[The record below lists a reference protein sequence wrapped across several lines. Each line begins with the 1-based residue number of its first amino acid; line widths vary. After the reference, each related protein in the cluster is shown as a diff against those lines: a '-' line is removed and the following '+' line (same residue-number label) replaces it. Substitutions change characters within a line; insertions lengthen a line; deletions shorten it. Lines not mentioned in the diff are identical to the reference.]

1 MLGKI
6 EGGRRRGWQRMRW
19 LDGIT
24 DSKDMSLSKLWEMVK
39 DREAWRAAVHGV
51 AKSQTWLSSW
61 TRTTMF
67 YPSLYHKCLTHCK
80 DSINVGWVSGF
91 SFFLCQMR
99 IPALP
104 TTCRPY
110 KDNWNTRHEGTLK
123 EIVKSVLQVQGI
135 IFTCSYSLM
144 SFYHKT
150 PVETYNSS
158 FSLFS
163 WKIFWHLTPG
173 LPGPLWI
180 FLVWES
186 GEIALFLTKLTIK
199 YVPIKLILETYKEND
214 KNQRYIA
221 IEGKIPVDI

>member
-1 MLGKI
+1 MASLTQRTWVWANSGRWWRTGKP
-6 EGGRRRGWQRMRW
+6 
-19 LDGIT
+19 
-24 DSKDMSLSKLWEMVK
+24 
-39 DREAWRAAVHGV
+39 GV
-51 AKSQTWLSSW
+51 LQFMESQSRTWLSNW

-80 DSINVGWVSGF
+80 GSINVGWVSGF
-91 SFFLCQMR
+91 SFFLCQTR
-99 IPALP
+99 IPAFP
-104 TTCRPY
+104 TTCKPY
-110 KDNWNTRHEGTLK
+110 KDNWNTRHESTLK
-123 EIVKSVLQVQGI
+123 EIVKSVIQVQGI

-144 SFYHKT
+144 SFHHKT

-186 GEIALFLTKLTIK
+186 GETALFLT
-199 YVPIKLILETYKEND
+199 
-214 KNQRYIA
+214 
-221 IEGKIPVDI
+221 

>member
-1 MLGKI
+1 MLGRI

-24 DSKDMSLSKLWEMVK
+24 DSMDMCLSKLWEMVK
-39 DREAWRAAVHGV
+39 DREAWCATVHGV
-51 AKSQTWLSSW
+51 AKSRTWPSNW
-61 TRTTMF
+61 TSTTRF
-67 YPSLYHKCLTHCK
+67 YSSLYHKCLTQCK
-80 DSINVGWVSGF
+80 GSVNVGWVSGF

-104 TTCRPY
+104 TTCRSY
-110 KDNWNTRHEGTLK
+110 KDNWNTRHESTLK
-123 EIVKSVLQVQGI
+123 EIVKSVIQVQGI

-144 SFYHKT
+144 SFHHKT

-158 FSLFS
+158 FSLFL
-163 WKIFWHLTPG
+163 WKIFWHLTLG
-173 LPGPLWI
+173 LPGPLWT

-199 YVPIKLILETYKEND
+199 YVPIKLILETYKEKD
-214 KNQRYIA
+214 KNPRYIA
-221 IEGKIPVDI
+221 IEGKIAVDI